1 MKMHRFTLSF
11 VTLLVVVSCSQPRL
25 RESNVDNIL
34 GQLTTDEKVHLLVGA
49 SRLSGEDTT
58 EVEMMAACKKAAV
71 PGCAGYTWPVSRL
84 GIRSIIMADGP
95 AGLRI
100 APTREG
106 TDSTF
111 YCTGFP
117 IGTSLASTWN
127 QALVAEVA
135 SAMGVETREYGV
147 DVLLAPGAN
156 LHRNPLCGRN
166 FEYFSEDPLL
176 SGKTAASFICGLQS
190 EGVGASLKHFA
201 ANNEEVNRLSC
212 DSRVD
217 VTVLREL
224 YLRNFEIAVREGQP
238 WTIMSSYNYLN
249 GLPTSENSELLEDVL
264 RKDWGYE
271 GLVVS
276 DWSGGYDTPAMIRAG
291 NDLIMAGSQERLDE
305 IRKAVEDGSLS
316 MEDVDRDVR
325 RVLQL
330 VAKCPAGKG
339 YKPSQT
345 PNLKAHSEVARKA
358 GSEGMVLLKN
368 DNVLPFDNGK
378 CLAMFGTNSY
388 KLLAG
393 GTGAGDVNKAYV
405 INLDQGLGDAG
416 FTVDPL
422 LDGADR
428 AFVTSEDER
437 LRPLNEA
444 RGWWFG
450 DHIYDEMPSAPGL
463 AASVSKSSD
472 AAVVTIVRQAGEG
485 KDRLVKDDFLLRGDE
500 LELIEAVSDAF
511 HSEGKKV
518 VVVLNVTGIV
528 EVASWR
534 DKVDAI
540 LLAWQP
546 GQEAGYCIADVFG
559 GKVNPSG
566 KLPMTI
572 PISYSDVPSQNFP
585 QVEIPD
591 GVNGSFYR
599 HTGGK
604 KVYEVPNVDYVD
616 YDEGLMMGYRYYT
629 TRNVPVAY
637 PFGYGL
643 SYTDFSTRVL
653 GVKETRDG
661 WKVNVEVTNIGTTAG
676 KQVVEIYRRFTE
688 PALELV
694 AYAKTD
700 LLEAGQKTI
709 LSLELDARSFT
720 KFDEANSAWV
730 ALPGIYTFCLA
741 SDASTPVEDFTIQ
754 LKKSFREDVSRSL
767 YPSDNNNIKARTE

>member
-1 MKMHRFTLSF
+1 MHKIILPI
-11 VTLLVVVSCSQPRL
+11 VTVLTVVSCTQPRL
-25 RESNVDNIL
+25 CGSNVDRIL
-34 GQLTTDEKVHLLVGA
+34 GQLTTDEKLHLLVGA
-49 SRLSGEDTT
+49 SGLSGEDTT
-58 EVEMMAACKKAAV
+58 EVEMIAACKKASV
-71 PGCAGYTWPVSRL
+71 PGCAGYTWPVFRL
-84 GIRSIIMADGP
+84 GINSIILADGP

-100 APTREG
+100 EPTREG
-106 TDSTF
+106 NDSTF

-127 QALVAEVA
+127 QPLVAEVA

-147 DVLLAPGAN
+147 DILLAPGAN
-156 LHRNPLCGRN
+156 LHRSPLCGRN

-201 ANNEEVNRLSC
+201 ANNEEVNRLCC

-224 YLRNFEIAVREGQP
+224 YLRNFEIAVRERHP

-249 GLPTSENSELLEDVL
+249 GLPTSENAELLEDVL
-264 RKDWGYE
+264 RKDWGYD

-276 DWSGGYDTPAMIRAG
+276 DWGGGYDTPAMIRAG
-291 NDLIMAGSQERLDE
+291 NDLIMPGGQDRLDE

-330 VAKCPAGKG
+330 IAKCPNGKG
-339 YKPSQT
+339 YKPSQA
-345 PNLKAHSEVARKA
+345 PDLKTHAELARKA

-405 INLDQGLGDAG
+405 INLDQGLCDAG
-416 FTVDPL
+416 FTLEPL
-422 LDGADR
+422 LDGAYR
-428 AFVTSEDER
+428 AFVSSEDER

-450 DHIYDEMPSAPGL
+450 DLLYDEMPSAPGL
-463 AASVSKSSD
+463 AAAASESAD

-485 KDRLVKDDFLLRGDE
+485 KDRLVKDDFLLRSDE
-500 LELIEAVSDAF
+500 LALIDAVSDAF
-511 HSEGKKV
+511 HNAGKKV
-518 VVVLNVTGIV
+518 VVVLNIAGIV
-528 EVASWR
+528 EVASFR

-540 LLAWQP
+540 LIAWQP
-546 GQEAGYCIADVFG
+546 GQEAGYCIADVLG

-572 PISYSDVPSQNFP
+572 PVSYSDVPSQNFP
-585 QVEIPD
+585 QVEIPE
-591 GVNGSFYR
+591 GVNGSYYR
-599 HTGGK
+599 YTAGK
-604 KVYEVPNVDYVD
+604 KVYEIPNVDYID

-643 SYTDFSTRVL
+643 SYTDFNTRVL
-653 GVKETRDG
+653 GVKETRGG
-661 WKVNVEVTNIGTTAG
+661 WKVNVEVTNTGNTAG
-676 KQVVEIYRRFTE
+676 KQVVEIYRRGAY

-700 LLEAGQKTI
+700 LLEAGQNTI
-709 LSLELDARSFT
+709 LSLELTPRSFT
-720 KFDEANSAWV
+720 VFDQEESAWIAKSGV
-730 ALPGIYTFCLA
+730 YSFCLA
-741 SDASTPVEDFTIQ
+741 SDASTPVEDFTIE
-754 LKKSFREDVSRSL
+754 LKRSFREDVSRSL
-767 YPSDNNNIKARTE
+767 YPTANNK

>member
-1 MKMHRFTLSF
+1 MHRITLSV
-11 VTLLVVVSCSQPRL
+11 VTLLALVSCSQPRL
-25 RESNVDNIL
+25 RDNNIDFIL

-84 GIRSIIMADGP
+84 GINSIIMADGP

-127 QALVAEVA
+127 QSLVADVA

-176 SGKTAASFICGLQS
+176 SGKTAASYICGLQS

-224 YLRNFEIAVREGQP
+224 YLRNFEIAVREGRP

-249 GLPTSENSELLEDVL
+249 GLPTSESGELLEDVL
-264 RKDWGYE
+264 RKDWGYD

-330 VAKCPAGKG
+330 VAKCPNGKG
-339 YKPSQT
+339 YKPSQA
-345 PNLKAHSEVARKA
+345 PDLKDHARVARAA

-368 DNVLPFDNGK
+368 EAALPFDKGM

-405 INLDQGLGDAG
+405 INLDKGLCDAG
-416 FTVDPL
+416 FTIEPL
-422 LDGADR
+422 LDGAYR
-428 AFVTSEDER
+428 SFVLSEDER

-450 DHIYDEMPSAPGL
+450 DYVYDEMPSAPGL
-463 AASVSKSSD
+463 ASAAAKSAD

-485 KDRLVKDDFLLRGDE
+485 KDRLVKDDFLLRSDE
-500 LELIEAVSDAF
+500 MDLIEAVSDAF

-518 VVVLNVTGIV
+518 IVVLNVTGIV

-534 DKVDAI
+534 DKADAI

-546 GQEAGYCIADVFG
+546 GQEAGYCISDVLG

-572 PISYSDVPSQNFP
+572 PLSYSDVPSQNFP
-585 QVEIPD
+585 QIEIPD

-653 GVKETRDG
+653 GVKEYQG
-661 WKVNVEVTNIGTTAG
+661 LWKVNVEVTNTGAASG
-676 KQVVEIYRRFTE
+676 KHVVEIYRRGTS
-688 PALELV
+688 PDLELV

-700 LLEAGQKTI
+700 LLEAGETAF
-709 LSLELDARSFT
+709 LSLELDSRSFT
-720 KFDEANSAWV
+720 VFDEAQSAWV
-730 ALPGIYTFCLA
+730 ARPGTYTFCLA
-741 SDASTPVEDFTIQ
+741 SDVLTPAEDFKIE
-754 LKKSFREDVSRSL
+754 LKKPFREEVSRSL
-767 YPSDNNNIKARTE
+767 YPIVNNHF